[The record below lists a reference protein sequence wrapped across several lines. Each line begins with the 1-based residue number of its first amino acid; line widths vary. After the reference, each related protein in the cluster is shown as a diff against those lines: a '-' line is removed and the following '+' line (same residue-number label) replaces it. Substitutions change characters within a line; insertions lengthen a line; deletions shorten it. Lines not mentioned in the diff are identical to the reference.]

1 MRDFEDA
8 KREVI
13 ELFATSRWVRWIH
26 EGFRPAYTDKEK
38 KDNRVLSD
46 EMLRKHCSICLNING
61 CCFPENNMPKYLLH
75 PHCHCFIVPVYDL
88 TVRAEC
94 DIAKFS
100 DYIFHPTRNRG
111 KKALYEG
118 WGYDIIDSKWLQP
131 EFISQATQKYAVGDF
146 ELGLINEY
154 GQRISIRIIIPRK
167 DRIGALSII
176 TGWMVYPDGLIKLVT
191 PYAGHDF
198 IM

>member
-1 MRDFEDA
+1 VRDFEDA

-75 PHCHCFIVPVYDL
+75 PHCHCFIVQVYDL

-100 DYIFHPTRNRG
+100 DYIFLPQGIEVKKHCTR
-111 KKALYEG
+111 
-118 WGYDIIDSKWLQP
+118 D
-131 EFISQATQKYAVGDF
+131 GDM
-146 ELGLINEY
+146 I
-154 GQRISIRIIIPRK
+154 
-167 DRIGALSII
+167 
-176 TGWMVYPDGLIKLVT
+176 
-191 PYAGHDF
+191 
-198 IM
+198 